1 MKILEPFPLEQSTF
15 TRLGSLFSRKRGHSV
30 PLKAA
35 ALVLLTILVLF
46 LRRPGQFSNPYLWI
60 EDGTLTLRSFAD
72 HGVYILLEPVSG
84 FHIFASKLLAFVAFR
99 LSALH
104 APAIEE
110 ALAVVGTCGVILAI
124 AFSPIHLR
132 FPAFCAIATLLVPTD
147 AEVFTTS
154 AYFFWWV
161 GYLLILV
168 PLWRPEKQ
176 ALRFSFLLFGG
187 VSCPLI
193 SSIALVQIVR
203 AALERTRTEIA
214 AAVVATA
221 LAALQIGTLL
231 SYHATNNASPL
242 TVQTVISAVDKF
254 TGYFILSSF
263 SSGNTKFYVASSAIC
278 VVLLTITWFLRKKLD
293 RYFLL
298 LAMSYALIC
307 GSVIWR
313 SPIEVIHPLMAG
325 ERYFFYPFGLL
336 MWISI
341 WLAAL
346 SPAVVGMAFV
356 ATLGLSLS
364 LLGGRFQ
371 FGQDHSNWEETLMT
385 CARSDGADVND
396 IPIFYYNGKT
406 HPDWHLKLTGD
417 QCRHLISGSIFQST
431 PPL

>member
-1 MKILEPFPLEQSTF
+1 MMNIVEPFPLDQAAF
-15 TRLGSLFSRKRGHSV
+15 RRPRSLFSRKLGHSV

-35 ALVLLTILVLF
+35 ALLLFTILVLF
-46 LRRPGQFSNPYLWI
+46 LRRPGQFSNPYLWV

-72 HGVYILLEPVSG
+72 HGAYILVEPLSG
-84 FHIFASKLLAFVAFR
+84 YHVFASKLLSFVAFR

-104 APAIEE
+104 APAVE
-110 ALAVVGTCGVILAI
+110 ATLAVIGTCAVILAI
-124 AFSPIHLR
+124 AFSPTHLR
-132 FPAFCAIATLLVPTD
+132 FPALCAIAPLLVPTD
-147 AEVFTTS
+147 AEVFATS

-161 GYLLILV
+161 GYLLVLV
-168 PLWRPEKQ
+168 PLWRSEKQ
-176 ALRFSFLLFGG
+176 ALRFAFLVFGG
-187 VSCPLI
+187 VSSPLVP
-193 SSIALVQIVR
+193 SIALIQIVR
-203 AALERTRTEIA
+203 AALERTWTEIA
-214 AAVVATA
+214 AAGAA
-221 LAALQIGTLL
+221 AALTAFQLGTLL
-231 SYHATNNASPL
+231 SYHAAGNASSL
-242 TVQTVISAVDKF
+242 TVPTVISAVNKF

-263 SSGNTKFYVASSAIC
+263 SSGNAKFYFASSAIC
-278 VVLLTITWFLRKKLD
+278 AVLLTITWLVRKKLD

-313 SPIEVIHPLMAG
+313 SPIEVIHPFLAG

-346 SPAVVGMAFV
+346 SPSVVGMTFV
-356 ATLGLSLS
+356 ALLGLSLS

-371 FGQDHSNWEETLMT
+371 FGQDHSNWGETLLT
-385 CARSDGADVND
+385 CARSDGAEVND

-417 QCRHLISGSIFQST
+417 QCRHLISQSIF
-431 PPL
+431 